1 MFATEKPKLRA
12 AQRKDP
18 ATMALV
24 EKNWKK
30 VDMDIDWIS
39 MDIVWLM
46 MVNHNLGGCT
56 VNIWLIL
63 MVMMMVNGG

>member
-1 MFATEKPKLRA
+1 
-12 AQRKDP
+12 
-18 ATMALV
+18 
-24 EKNWKK
+24 
-30 VDMDIDWIS
+30 

-46 MVNHNLGGCT
+46 MVNHNLGGGT